1 MSFIDSHCHLPNL
14 RHKDVLEK
22 ILADAEAS
30 GVTRFINIGTS
41 LKENAEAIEVA
52 QMYKSVYATVAIF
65 PHEHRGDDIPQLM
78 EKLEEQAKSSP
89 KVVAIGE
96 CGLDISDWK
105 NQRPVN
111 EQISL
116 FKAQIELAQ
125 KLNLPLVVH
134 NRNADDL
141 VIQILADTQASG
153 PKLPGVIHCFD
164 SNWTVAQNFLNLGLY
179 LSFSGKLTYQN
190 QPALAEVAQKV
201 PPGKY
206 LLETDAPYLLPE
218 PAKSLAQAQKVT
230 QKNEPKYVKMVG
242 QKMAELRQLSLEQV
256 ALETS
261 ANARRLFGLPN

>member
-22 ILADAEAS
+22 ILADAEAC
-30 GVTRFINIGTS
+30 GVTTIINIGTS

-89 KVVAIGE
+89 IVVAIGE

-105 NQRPVN
+105 NQRPVE
-111 EQISL
+111 EQVSL
-116 FKAQIELAQ
+116 FKDQIELAQ

-141 VIQILADTQASG
+141 VIQLLTDAQASQ
-153 PKLPGVIHCFD
+153 PKLRGVIHCFD
-164 SNWTVAQNFLNLGLY
+164 SDWVTAQKFLNLGLY

-190 QPALAEVAQKV
+190 QKALTEVAQKV
-201 PPGKY
+201 PPDKY

-218 PAKSLAQAQKVT
+218 PAKSQAQVQKVA
-230 QKNEPKYVKMVG
+230 QKNEPKYARMVG

-261 ANARRLFGLPN
+261 ANARRLFGLPD